1 MKKITTYN
9 RAVQY
14 LNKIFKLINTEYFDD
29 TLDMPTITIQSTI
42 GAYGHVTTS
51 EVWETEQGN
60 GSYELNIGADY
71 LHRPIENIVAT
82 LIHES
87 CHLYAMKNGIKDTS
101 NRGIYHNRKFK
112 ELAEERG
119 LIISKDS
126 RYGWT
131 ITEPSEETYKFCCEW
146 ELQEM
151 LISRNISVTDCENGT
166 GKGNDDS
173 QDIPVMKKGNSQ
185 KWICPCCKTIIR
197 STKKVN
203 VVCGDCGVIFIR
215 A

>member
-71 LHRPIENIVAT
+71 
-82 LIHES
+82 
-87 CHLYAMKNGIKDTS
+87 
-101 NRGIYHNRKFK
+101 
-112 ELAEERG
+112 
-119 LIISKDS
+119 
-126 RYGWT
+126 
-131 ITEPSEETYKFCCEW
+131 PSE
-146 ELQEM
+146 
-151 LISRNISVTDCENGT
+151 
-166 GKGNDDS
+166 DS
-173 QDIPVMKKGNSQ
+173 
-185 KWICPCCKTIIR
+185 
-197 STKKVN
+197 
-203 VVCGDCGVIFIR
+203 
-215 A
+215 